1 MITSLGIIMLLGM
14 LANVI
19 FTKMKLPGLLGM
31 LLLGIVI
38 GPYGLNWLD
47 PMLMEVAGDLRR
59 LALIVILLR
68 AGLGISKDKLASVGS
83 AAIRMGFIPGILEGL
98 TVAFVSTKLLGFSFI
113 EGGILGFIIAA
124 VSPAVVVPLML
135 QFSHDELGTN
145 KNIPTLILAGAS
157 LDDIFAITIFST
169 FLGLYSGN
177 HLNIG
182 IQLAGIP
189 ISIILGILSGII
201 IGYALVQIFK
211 KYHIRDTK
219 KVMVIMGVAILL
231 TSLEDLLDGSV
242 EIAALLGVMTIGF
255 IILELRPKVAH
266 RLSAKFNKIWVLAEI
281 ILFVLVG
288 AQVNTALAID
298 AGFVGLAIITIG
310 LIARSIGTWIS
321 ITGTNLNVKERL
333 FCVISYTPKA
343 TVQAAIGAV
352 PLSYGVASGEL
363 ILAMAVLSIVVTAP
377 LGAIAMKFFST
388 RLLEKEQDDY
398 TVDSL

>member
-14 LANVI
+14 LAHTV
-19 FTKMKLPGLLGM
+19 FSKLRLPGLLGM
-31 LLLGIVI
+31 LLLGILI

-47 PMLMEVAGDLRR
+47 PMIMEVAGDLRR

-68 AGLGISKDKLASVGS
+68 AGLGISKDKLSSVGG
-83 AAIRMGFIPGILEGL
+83 AAVRLGFLPGIFEGFA
-98 TVAFVSTKLLGFSFI
+98 VAFISTKLLGFSFI

-135 QFSHDELGTN
+135 QFSHDKLGTG

-177 HLNIG
+177 HVNIG

-189 ISIILGILSGII
+189 ISIILGIILGAV
-201 IGYALVQIFK
+201 IGYALVFIFK

-219 KVMVIMGVAILL
+219 KVMFIMGVAILL
-231 TSLEDLLDGSV
+231 TSLEDMLEGTV

-255 IILELRPKVAH
+255 IILELRPKTAH

-288 AQVNTALAID
+288 AEVNTTLALNA
-298 AGFVGLAIITIG
+298 GLAGLGIIAFG
-310 LIARSIGTWIS
+310 LIARSIGTYLS
-321 ITGTNLNVKERL
+321 VLGTNLNMKERL

-352 PLSYGVASGEL
+352 PLSYGVKSGEL
-363 ILAMAVLSIVVTAP
+363 ILAMAVLSIVITAP
-377 LGAIAMKFFST
+377 LGAIAMQYAST
-388 RLLEKEQDDY
+388 RLLEKEE
-398 TVDSL
+398 

>member
-1 MITSLGIIMLLGM
+1 MLLGM
-14 LANVI
+14 LANVL
-19 FTKMKLPGLLGM
+19 FRKMNLPGLLGM
-31 LLLGIVI
+31 LLLGIAI

-47 PMLMEVAGDLRR
+47 PMLMEIAGDLR
-59 LALIVILLR
+59 LMALIVILLR
-68 AGLGISKDKLASVGS
+68 AGFGISKDKLASVGS
-83 AAIRMGFIPGILEGL
+83 AAVRMGFIPGVMEGL
-98 TVAFVSTKLLGFSFI
+98 TITFVSTKLLGFSFI

-135 QFSHDELGTN
+135 QFSHDRLGTK

-157 LDDIFAITIFST
+157 VDDIFAITIFST

-189 ISIILGILSGII
+189 ISILLGILLGGI
-201 IGYALVQIFK
+201 IGYVLVYIFN

-219 KVMVIMGVAILL
+219 KVLIIMGVAILL
-231 TSLEDLLDGSV
+231 TSIEDLLEGTV
-242 EIAALLGVMTIGF
+242 EMAALLGVMTIGF
-255 IILELRPKVAH
+255 IILELQPKVAH

-288 AQVNTALAID
+288 AQVNTAIALD
-298 AGFVGLAIITIG
+298 AGLVGLAIIAAG
-310 LIARSIGTWIS
+310 LIARSIGTWLS
-321 ITGTNLNVKERL
+321 VLGTNLNFKERL

-352 PLSYGVASGEL
+352 PLSYGVESGEL

-377 LGAIAMKFFST
+377 LGAIAMQYSST
-388 RLLEKEQDDY
+388 KLLEREEEDELIEI
-398 TVDSL
+398 TP

>member
-14 LANVI
+14 VAHML
-19 FTKMKLPGLLGM
+19 FTKMNLPGLLGM
-31 LLLGIVI
+31 LLLGICI
-38 GPYGLNWLD
+38 GPYGLDWLD
-47 PMLMEVAGDLRR
+47 PMLMEIAGDLRR

-83 AAIRMGFIPGILEGL
+83 AAVRMGFLPGILEGL

-113 EGGILGFIIAA
+113 QGGILGFIIAA

-135 QFSHDELGTN
+135 QFSHDKLGTN

-177 HLNIG
+177 HMNIG

-189 ISIILGILSGII
+189 VSIILGILSGAV
-201 IGYALVQIFK
+201 IGYVLVRVFK
-211 KYHIRDTK
+211 EYHIRDTK
-219 KVMVIMGVAILL
+219 KVMVIMGLAILL
-231 TSLEDLLDGSV
+231 TSLEDLLDGTV

-255 IILELRPKVAH
+255 ILLELRPKVAR

-288 AQVNTALAID
+288 AEVNTALAID
-298 AGFVGLAIITIG
+298 AGFVGLAILIAG
-310 LIARSIGTWIS
+310 LLARSIGTWIS
-321 ITGTNLNVKERL
+321 VMGTDLNWKERV

-352 PLSYGVASGEL
+352 PLSYGVASGDL
-363 ILAMAVLSIVVTAP
+363 ILAMAVMSIVITAP
-377 LGAIAMKFFST
+377 LGAIAMQYSST
-388 RLLEKEQDDY
+388 RLLEREVDDEKIEI
-398 TVDSL
+398 V

>member
-1 MITSLGIIMLLGM
+1 MLLGM

-31 LLLGIVI
+31 LLLGILI
-38 GPYGLNWLD
+38 GPYGFDWLD

-83 AAIRMGFIPGILEGL
+83 AAVRMGFIPGIFEGL
-98 TVAFVSTKLLGFSFI
+98 MVAFVSTKLLGLSFI

-135 QFSHDELGTN
+135 QFSHERLGTN

-177 HLNIG
+177 HMNIG

-189 ISIILGILSGII
+189 VSIILGILSGAI
-201 IGYALVQIFK
+201 IGYILVQVFK
-211 KYHIRDTK
+211 RYHIRDTK
-219 KVMVIMGVAILL
+219 KVMIIMGVAILL
-231 TSLEDLLDGSV
+231 TSLEDLLEGSV

-255 IILELRPKVAH
+255 IILELVPKAAH

-288 AQVNTALAID
+288 AQVNTALALD
-298 AGFVGLAIITIG
+298 AGFVGLAIIGAG
-310 LIARSIGTWIS
+310 LLARSIGTWIS
-321 ITGTNLNVKERL
+321 ILGTDLNMKERL

-363 ILAMAVLSIVVTAP
+363 ILAMAVLSIIVTAP
-377 LGAIAMKFFST
+377 LGAIAMKYSST
-388 RLLEKEQDDY
+388 RLLEQEPEDK
-398 TVDSL
+398 TVEIVQ

>member
-14 LANVI
+14 VAHML
-19 FTKMKLPGLLGM
+19 FTKMNLPGLLGM
-31 LLLGIVI
+31 LLLGICI
-38 GPYGLNWLD
+38 GPYGLDWLD
-47 PMLMEVAGDLRR
+47 PMLMEIAGDLRR

-83 AAIRMGFIPGILEGL
+83 AAVRMGFLPGILEGL
-98 TVAFVSTKLLGFSFI
+98 TVAYVSTKLLGFSFI

-135 QFSHDELGTN
+135 QFSQEKLGTN

-177 HLNIG
+177 HMNIG

-189 ISIILGILSGII
+189 VSIILGILSGAV
-201 IGYALVQIFK
+201 IGYILVKVFK
-211 KYHIRDTK
+211 RYHIRDTK
-219 KVMVIMGVAILL
+219 KVMIIMGLAILL
-231 TSLEDLLDGSV
+231 TSLEDLLDGTV

-266 RLSAKFNKIWVLAEI
+266 RLSAKFNKVWVLAEI

-288 AQVNTALAID
+288 AEVNTALAID
-298 AGFVGLAIITIG
+298 AGLVGIVILLAG
-310 LIARSIGTWIS
+310 LSARSIGTWIS
-321 ITGTNLNVKERL
+321 VMGTDLNWKERL

-352 PLSYGVASGEL
+352 PLAYGVKSGDL
-363 ILAMAVLSIVVTAP
+363 ILAMAVMSIVITAP
-377 LGAIAMKFFST
+377 LGAIAMQFSST
-388 RLLEKEQDDY
+388 RLLEKEIDNEKIEI
-398 TVDSL
+398 V

>member
-14 LANVI
+14 LAHTL

-31 LLLGIVI
+31 LLLGILI

-47 PMLMEVAGDLRR
+47 PMIMEVAGDLRR

-68 AGLGISKDKLASVGS
+68 AGLGISKDKLSSVGS
-83 AAIRMGFIPGILEGL
+83 AAVRMGFIPGIFEGFA
-98 TVAFVSTKLLGFSFI
+98 VAFISTKLLGLSFI

-135 QFSHDELGTN
+135 QFSHDKLGTG

-177 HLNIG
+177 HVNIG

-189 ISIILGILSGII
+189 ISILLGILSGAI
-201 IGYALVQIFK
+201 IGYILVIVFK

-219 KVMVIMGVAILL
+219 KVMFIMGVAILL
-231 TSLEDLLDGSV
+231 TSLEDMLEGTV
-242 EIAALLGVMTIGF
+242 QIAALLGVMTIGF
-255 IILELRPKVAH
+255 IILELRPKAAH

-288 AQVNTALAID
+288 AEVNTALAMD
-298 AGFVGLAIITIG
+298 AGIAGIGIIAFG
-310 LIARSIGTWIS
+310 LIFRSIGTYLS
-321 ITGTNLNVKERL
+321 VLGTNLNFKERL

-352 PLSYGVASGEL
+352 PLSYGVRSGDL
-363 ILAMAVLSIVVTAP
+363 ILAMAVMSIVITAP
-377 LGAIAMKFFST
+377 LGAIAMQFAST
-388 RLLEKEQDDY
+388 RLLEKE
-398 TVDSL
+398 SS

>member
-14 LANVI
+14 VAHML
-19 FTKMKLPGLLGM
+19 FTKMNLPGLLGM
-31 LLLGIVI
+31 LLLGICI
-38 GPYGLNWLD
+38 GPYGLDWLD
-47 PMLMEVAGDLRR
+47 PMLMEIAGELRR

-83 AAIRMGFIPGILEGL
+83 AAVRMGFLPGIMEGF

-135 QFSHDELGTN
+135 QFSHDKLGTN

-177 HLNIG
+177 HMNIG

-189 ISIILGILSGII
+189 VSIILGILSGAI
-201 IGYALVQIFK
+201 IGYILVRVFK

-219 KVMVIMGVAILL
+219 KVMVIMGLAILL
-231 TSLEDLLDGSV
+231 TSLEDMLDGTV

-288 AQVNTALAID
+288 AEVNTALAID
-298 AGFVGLAIITIG
+298 AGFVGIVILIAG
-310 LIARSIGTWIS
+310 LSARSIGTWIS
-321 ITGTNLNVKERL
+321 VMGTDLNWKERL

-352 PLSYGVASGEL
+352 PLSYGVASGDL
-363 ILAMAVLSIVVTAP
+363 ILAMAVMSIVITAP
-377 LGAIAMKFFST
+377 LGAIAMQFSST
-388 RLLEKEQDDY
+388 RLLEKEIEDEKIEI
-398 TVDSL
+398 V

>member
-14 LANVI
+14 LAHML
-19 FTKMKLPGLLGM
+19 FTRLKLPGLLGM
-31 LLLGIVI
+31 LLLGILI

-83 AAIRMGFIPGILEGL
+83 AAVRMGFIPGIFEGL
-98 TVAFVSTKLLGFSFI
+98 AVAFISTKLLGFSFI

-135 QFSHDELGTN
+135 QFSHDKLGTN

-177 HLNIG
+177 HMNIG

-189 ISIILGILSGII
+189 VSIILGIISGAI
-201 IGYALVQIFK
+201 IGYILVQVFK
-211 KYHIRDTK
+211 KHHIRDTK
-219 KVMVIMGVAILL
+219 KVMIIMGVAILL
-231 TSLEDLLDGSV
+231 TSLEDLLEGTV

-288 AQVNTALAID
+288 AEVNTALAVD
-298 AGFVGLAIITIG
+298 AGAVGILIIVTG
-310 LIARSIGTWIS
+310 LVARSIGTWIS
-321 ITGTNLNVKERL
+321 VLGTDLNWKERI

-352 PLSYGVASGEL
+352 PLSYGVASGDL
-363 ILAMAVLSIVVTAP
+363 ILAMAVLSIIVTAP
-377 LGAIAMKFFST
+377 LGAIAMQFSST
-388 RLLEKEQDDY
+388 RLLEKE
-398 TVDSL
+398 VENEEIEIV

>member
-14 LANVI
+14 LAHML
-19 FTKMKLPGLLGM
+19 FTRMKLPGLLGM
-31 LLLGIVI
+31 LLLGILI
-38 GPYGLNWLD
+38 GPYGLDWLD

-83 AAIRMGFIPGILEGL
+83 AAVRMGFIPGIFEGF
-98 TVAFVSTKLLGFSFI
+98 TVALVSTKLLGFSFI

-135 QFSHDELGTN
+135 QFSHDKLGTN

-177 HLNIG
+177 HMNIG

-189 ISIILGILSGII
+189 ISIILGILSGAI
-201 IGYALVQIFK
+201 IGYILVVVFK

-231 TSLEDLLDGSV
+231 TSLEDLLEGTV

-288 AQVNTALAID
+288 AEVNTALAID
-298 AGFVGLAIITIG
+298 AGFVGIAIIATG
-310 LIARSIGTWIS
+310 LIARSVGTWIS
-321 ITGTNLNVKERL
+321 VMGTDLNWKERI

-352 PLSYGVASGEL
+352 PLSYGVASGDL
-363 ILAMAVLSIVVTAP
+363 ILAMAVLSIIITAP
-377 LGAIAMKFFST
+377 LGAIAMQFSST
-388 RLLEKEQDDY
+388 RLLEKEINDEKIEI
-398 TVDSL
+398 V